1 MCSEFRSDATMA
13 DKTLRRRDVL
23 AGAAGTAMATT
34 LATLA
39 DRADAQ
45 AQAQV
50 PASPVVRP
58 ADLVLRNGKIITVDR
73 AFTIADSIAIAG
85 DRIVAVGPQA
95 AMAAVTAP
103 ATRTIDLQG
112 KTVVPGLIDGH
123 AHMDREGLKHVFP
136 ALGPVRSIRDIQDRI
151 AELARGRA
159 SGEWIV
165 TMPIGDPPFYFDVP
179 GILAEKRWPTRQDL
193 DAAAPNNPVFIRSI
207 WGFWRSAPP
216 LVACANT
223 EALQRAGITRDT
235 ASPVAALTI
244 VKDANGDP
252 TGVFI
257 EDGMQPTAELIWFRK
272 AAEFSRADRARA
284 LPLSA
289 QAYHAFG
296 TTGVFE
302 EHGIA
307 NEVIRAYKDAYR
319 DGTLTMRTA
328 LVFSP
333 NWKAAGNA
341 PLGPFMEAWAG
352 WLGEPAFGDDWLKM
366 TGLHVNI
373 GRQASE
379 DVRAAA
385 SPYTGWAGFNY
396 DTGQPRERVKE
407 VLLHCA
413 QNDIRAVSNI
423 NVSPGLMDLLEE
435 VDHEVPLQGRRWVI
449 GHINV
454 LSPRDI
460 ERIVRMGLVVTPH
473 TNSNIYKEGHTWQAK
488 LPPERQ
494 GWNTPLRD
502 LLDAGVKVGLVTDNV
517 PVSLFWPIWETVARI
532 SRVTNAPVAPE
543 QAITRQEALRCATA
557 GGAYLTFDEDKKG
570 SLEPGKLADLAV
582 LSADPLTVAEPAIRD
597 IAADMTMVGG
607 RIVYKSPNWR
617 G

>member
-1 MCSEFRSDATMA
+1 MA
-13 DKTLRRRDVL
+13 
-23 AGAAGTAMATT
+23 
-34 LATLA
+34 
-39 DRADAQ
+39 
-45 AQAQV
+45 
-50 PASPVVRP
+50 P
-58 ADLVLRNGKIITVDR
+58 
-73 AFTIADSIAIAG
+73 
-85 DRIVAVGPQA
+85 
-95 AMAAVTAP
+95 VTAP
-103 ATRTIDLQG
+103 ATRIIDLKG
-112 KTVVPGLIDGH
+112 KAVMPGLYDGH
-123 AHMDREGLKHVFP
+123 AHMDREGLKSIFP
-136 ALGPVRSIRDIQDRI
+136 ALGPVRTIRDIQDRI
-151 AELARGRA
+151 AELARSRA
-159 SGEWIV
+159 PGEWIV

-179 GILAEKRWPTRQDL
+179 GTLAEKRWPTRQEL

-207 WGFWRSAPP
+207 WGFWRSTPP

-223 EALQRAGITRDT
+223 LALQRAGITRDT
-235 ASPVAALTI
+235 VSPVAALTI
-244 VKDANGDP
+244 EKDKNGDP

-272 AAEFSRADRARA
+272 ATEFTRADRARA

-296 TTGVFE
+296 TTSVFE

-319 DGTLTMRTA
+319 DGTLTMRSA

-333 NWKAAGNA
+333 NWKAIGDA

-352 WLGEPAFGDDWLKM
+352 WIGEPGLGDDWLKV

-373 GRQASE
+373 GRSPAE
-379 DVRAAA
+379 DVRATA

-396 DTGQPRERVKE
+396 DTGQTRERVKAI
-407 VLLHCA
+407 LLECA
-413 QNDIRAVSNI
+413 KNDIRPVSNT
-423 NVSPGLMDLLEE
+423 NVSPGLIDLLEE
-435 VDHEVPLQGRRWVI
+435 VDREVPLKGRRWVI

-454 LSPRDI
+454 LSPHDI

-473 TNSNIYKEGHTWQAK
+473 TNSNLYKEGHTWQAK

-494 GWNTPLRD
+494 AWNTPLRD
-502 LLDAGVKVGLVTDNV
+502 LLDAGVNVGLVTDNV
-517 PVSLFWPIWETVARI
+517 PVSLFWPIWETVARL
-532 SRVTNAPVAPE
+532 SRVTNTAIAPA
-543 QAITRQEALRCATA
+543 QALTRAEALRCATI
-557 GGAYLTFDEDKKG
+557 GGAYLTYDEDKKG

-582 LSADPLTVAEPAIRD
+582 LTADPLTCPEPEIRD

-607 RIVYKSPNWR
+607 KVVYRSADWR